1 MESAQTLVSPT
12 FTSQVQLVTE
22 CCWIYFL
29 SISHL
34 SAFPQSLLPNGNGLL
49 TSLGVSAPECPV
61 RRTQGS
67 HYDHLNA
74 YLIEYLSCWKL
85 FSGVLL
91 LSNKFPDICYGA
103 LDIWDFSMSLRFLS
117 VRCPS
122 SAPIIAVCTPYLC
135 LWKTPPHQT
144 LQEVTVALSKF
155 RTLPSR
161 PPGWAYD

>member
-1 MESAQTLVSPT
+1 MESAQTLGSPT
-12 FTSQVQLVTE
+12 FTSWVQWLTE
-22 CCWIYFL
+22 CCWIRFL

-34 SAFPQSLLPNGNGLL
+34 SAFPQSLLPNCTGLL
-49 TSLGVSAPECPV
+49 TPVCVSVPEWLV

-67 HYDHLNA
+67 HYDLLNA
-74 YLIEYLSCWKL
+74 YLIEHFSCWKL

-91 LSNKFPDICYGA
+91 LSNKFPDICHGA
-103 LDIWDFSMSLRFLS
+103 LGIWDFSVSLRFLS
-117 VRCPS
+117 VQCPS
-122 SAPIIAVCTPYLC
+122 SAPMIAVCTPYLC

-144 LQEVTVALSKF
+144 LQEVMVALSKF